1 MTAVSLTAIR
11 PPEENVQPAANPAE
25 TPPADSSIG
34 GALAPYQRSSRRRAL
49 CQILTSVLP
58 YAMCWYLMFHSL
70 QYGYWL
76 TCLLAVPA
84 AGFYL
89 RSFMILHDCTHGS
102 FFSSRRANNVLGFVL
117 GVLTLAPFAFWR
129 KTHLIHHATSGD
141 LNRRGWG
148 DVKTLTVR
156 EYTALPKARQRLY
169 RLYRHPLFM
178 FGIGVFLLFLVFHRF
193 PWRIPSDWKREWR
206 SVHLTNAMLAL
217 VAVVMAL
224 TIGFTSFLMILVP
237 IMLIASCCGGLLFYV
252 QHQFE
257 DTYWRPHDEWNFHQA
272 VLLGSSY
279 LELPRLLQWFSANI
293 GFHHI
298 HHLSARIPNY
308 NLEACFRGIPQVQH
322 PPRIRLGQSW
332 RLASLKLWDEEQQRL
347 VGFKTGRQNGA
358 RQPAKPLQHA

>member
-1 MTAVSLTAIR
+1 MTVMR
-11 PPEENVQPAANPAE
+11 PSEEDVPFADNAAE
-25 TPPADSSIG
+25 LPPPDPSIG
-34 GALAPYQRSSRRRAL
+34 EELAPYQRSSRRRAIL
-49 CQILTSVLP
+49 QILTSALP
-58 YAMCWYLMFHSL
+58 YAVCWYLMIHSL

-89 RSFMILHDCTHGS
+89 RSFMILHDCAHGS
-102 FFSSRRANNVLGFVL
+102 FFSSRPANNALGFAL

-141 LNRRGWG
+141 LDRRWWG
-148 DVKTLTVR
+148 DVTTLTVR
-156 EYTALPKARQRLY
+156 EYAALPKARQRMY

-206 SVHLTNAMLAL
+206 SVHLTNAVLAL
-217 VAVVMAL
+217 VGVVMVFS
-224 TIGFTSFLMILVP
+224 IGLTSFLMILIP
-237 IMLIASCCGGLLFYV
+237 ILAIASSWGGLFFFV

-257 DTYWRPHDEWNFHQA
+257 DTYWRPNDEWNFHQA
-272 VLLGSSY
+272 GLQGSSY
-279 LELPRLLQWFSANI
+279 FELPRLLQWFSANI

-308 NLEACFRGIPQVQH
+308 NLEACFRAVPQLQNPSRVS
-322 PPRIRLGQSW
+322 LGQSW

-347 VGFKTGRQNGA
+347 VGFKPGRQNREATTTAGLA
-358 RQPAKPLQHA
+358 GST